1 MTNNWNW
8 NVSPYQIIILTIPL
22 NRHDWLC
29 PQSSFVC
36 SRLCSCLCSWKL
48 SFITAEQRKLFLL
61 VAFSVHFSVCFIPL
75 CLTLITGLGACSLYL
90 CRYLSPEPFALCAFN
105 CLLMGV
111 GPRAASAVGNEPS
124 LTGLAF
130 QQPLCPLR
138 GFSVAVH
145 SLTQG
150 Y

>member
-1 MTNNWNW
+1 MPSEFFCLLPA
-8 NVSPYQIIILTIPL
+8 VFLSLLMKAVIYHCRAKKAL
-22 NRHDWLC
+22 
-29 PQSSFVC
+29 SSC
-36 SRLCSCLCSWKL
+36 SIFC
-48 SFITAEQRKLFLL
+48 A
-61 VAFSVHFSVCFIPL
+61 FSVCFIPL